1 MEEELQLRADEY
13 GSLETSF
20 RIQIEVQIKKESDW
34 TYMHWNE
41 IYGAVALARFGV
53 SIASSR

>member
-1 MEEELQLRADEY
+1 MEKELQLRTDEY
-13 GSLETSF
+13 DPLETSF
-20 RIQIEVQIKKESDW
+20 RIQIGVQIEKESDW